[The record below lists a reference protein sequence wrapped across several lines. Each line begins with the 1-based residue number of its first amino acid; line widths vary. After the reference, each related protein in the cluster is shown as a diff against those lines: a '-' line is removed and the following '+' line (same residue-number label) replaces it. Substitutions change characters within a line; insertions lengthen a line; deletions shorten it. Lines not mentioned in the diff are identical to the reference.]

1 MRYGE
6 SSHEAKEF
14 DDDEIEDYSQEI
26 VKIKPKRPSNIP
38 NGLAML
44 KQQDFRINL
53 PDTGKIPTG
62 FVHNS
67 MPPTLPFPATMP
79 TKSLNVKSISHDS
92 LAALRPK
99 PGEIFFGKKNKK
111 LI

>member
-14 DDDEIEDYSQEI
+14 DDDEPEDYSQEI
-26 VKIKPKRPSNIP
+26 VKIKPKRSPNLP
-38 NGLAML
+38 NGLALL
-44 KQQDFRINL
+44 KHQNIRIDL
-53 PDTGKIPTG
+53 PDTSRYQPASI
-62 FVHNS
+62 HNS
-67 MPPTLPFPATMP
+67 IPSNMSFPTTTP
-79 TKSLNVKSISHDS
+79 SKSINIKSINHDS

-99 PGEIFFGKKNKK
+99 PGEIFFGKKKK